1 VVRSLAPLPVR
12 TLPGVGCALVD
23 AATWLTELGVGL
35 ACLAIAWITARRI
48 GFRPIAVLLAIA
60 GLAAAAHALL
70 QLASG

>member
-1 VVRSLAPLPVR
+1 
-12 TLPGVGCALVD
+12 VD